1 MMKFSLIF
9 LLSFALVLST
19 HFGVGHGRKIK
30 EFIKKELGSAG
41 DAPEEPTSLLDV
53 EEFSY
58 NELKKIGTEIKE
70 AFQKMESVFN
80 GALSPEREDKGS
92 SEDDEELAPSGEM
105 YGGAPSSDDNEELVP
120 SSWDGDALPT
130 EDGEELVPSSR
141 EKVAPLLVDGEEA
154 ASSPENDE

>member
-1 MMKFSLIF
+1 MMKFTLIF

-19 HFGVGHGRKIK
+19 QFGVGHGRKIK
-30 EFIKKELGSAG
+30 EFIKKELGSSG
-41 DAPEEPTSLLDV
+41 DAPEEPTSLLDG

-80 GALSPEREDKGS
+80 GALSPEHEDKGS
-92 SEDDEELAPSGEM
+92 SEDDEELAPSGET
-105 YGGAPSSDDNEELVP
+105 YGDAPSTNDSEEIAPSSG
-120 SSWDGDALPT
+120 DGDALLI
-130 EDGEELVPSSR
+130 EDGEQLAPSSGD
-141 EKVAPLLVDGEEA
+141 KDAHLLMDGEVP

>member
-1 MMKFSLIF
+1 MKFTLIF

-19 HFGVGHGRKIK
+19 QFGVGHGRKIK

-70 AFQKMESVFN
+70 AFQKIESVFN
-80 GALSPEREDKGS
+80 DALSPEHEEKGLLEDDEELAPLGERYGDAPS
-92 SEDDEELAPSGEM
+92 SDNSEELVPSSGDIGDTLPIEDDEELAPSF
-105 YGGAPSSDDNEELVP
+105 
-120 SSWDGDALPT
+120 GDKDAH
-130 EDGEELVPSSR
+130 S
-141 EKVAPLLVDGEEA
+141 LVDGEEP
-154 ASSPENDE
+154 ASPPEDDK